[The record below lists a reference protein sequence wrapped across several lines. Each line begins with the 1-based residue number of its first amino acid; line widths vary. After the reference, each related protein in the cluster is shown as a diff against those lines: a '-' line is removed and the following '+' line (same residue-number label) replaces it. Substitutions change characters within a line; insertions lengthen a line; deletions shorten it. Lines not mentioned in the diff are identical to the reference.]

1 MALQLPGTLV
11 AQFLLRGDMH
21 SAELSSEQIDLDDE
35 RALDTLRSARGLDW
49 EEWPE
54 RAGTPEPDEDP
65 AVLAVPVSKSAND
78 PIRSYLSEI
87 GRHRLLTRAQEGEL
101 GKRIEAGQ
109 QELIAQLASIP
120 RAVAMLTAL
129 ADRVR
134 RAEVPADELIVA
146 ADGPGGPG
154 DGVRESVQRPL
165 RAFARIATLEK
176 LIARSRSA
184 REIARAQSNIRR
196 LLRTQPIKPAAFDAV
211 VAALRE
217 QPKRDRLVARAIEL
231 DDEVRRAKQELMQ
244 ANLRLVVSIAKRYLN
259 RGLSLLDL
267 IQEGNLGLMKAV
279 DKFDYRRGFKF
290 STYAT
295 WWIRQAIQRAIAD
308 FGRTIRM
315 PVHAVDALGQIER
328 ARRKLH
334 EELGRQP
341 ALAEIADR
349 VEMPAD
355 KVDFLLRSGRT
366 PYSLETPLAEDL
378 SLGDVLKTEAPSPE
392 DVTIR
397 RDLGRKIRRAFA
409 PLTPREQE
417 IIRLRYGIGAERAET
432 LDEISRRFAL
442 SRERIRQ
449 IEMSAMRKMRSAR

>member
-196 LLRTQPIKPAAFDAV
+196 LLRTQPIKPAAF
-211 VAALRE
+211 
-217 QPKRDRLVARAIEL
+217 
-231 DDEVRRAKQELMQ
+231 
-244 ANLRLVVSIAKRYLN
+244 
-259 RGLSLLDL
+259 
-267 IQEGNLGLMKAV
+267 
-279 DKFDYRRGFKF
+279 
-290 STYAT
+290 
-295 WWIRQAIQRAIAD
+295 
-308 FGRTIRM
+308 
-315 PVHAVDALGQIER
+315 
-328 ARRKLH
+328 
-334 EELGRQP
+334 
-341 ALAEIADR
+341 
-349 VEMPAD
+349 
-355 KVDFLLRSGRT
+355 
-366 PYSLETPLAEDL
+366 
-378 SLGDVLKTEAPSPE
+378 
-392 DVTIR
+392 
-397 RDLGRKIRRAFA
+397 
-409 PLTPREQE
+409 
-417 IIRLRYGIGAERAET
+417 
-432 LDEISRRFAL
+432 
-442 SRERIRQ
+442 
-449 IEMSAMRKMRSAR
+449 